1 MKGLSIGEKLKQITT
16 IEFLNDLEY
25 ATSVMM
31 EPLRMQCPGSITSFG
46 SMAKTLKLGDITILG
61 GDEFSVHL
69 EGLAKNPT
77 EWPNPEEFIP
87 ERFDPSHEA
96 SKTKNG
102 GKRSPASMCV
112 FS

>member
-1 MKGLSIGEKLKQITT
+1 
-16 IEFLNDLEY
+16 
-25 ATSVMM
+25 
-31 EPLRMQCPGSITSFG
+31 MQCPGSITSFG

-87 ERFDPSHEA
+87 ERFDPSHQA